1 MGEKVRAAPRGAGWS
16 VRGSEAARRGSKV
29 DLINNLKSR
38 KRDRKG
44 TNLMNG
50 NGTNSERST

>member
-1 MGEKVRAAPRGAGWS
+1 M
-16 VRGSEAARRGSKV
+16 RGSEAARTGFKG

-44 TNLMNG
+44 TNLMYG
-50 NGTNSERST
+50 NGTSSERRST